1 MSFFDSEF
9 VQQEISEVNKLRV
22 KIAENIESFS
32 ELSISDK
39 KKKIDFLSELLN
51 KQRLIYTRVSLSQ
64 EPEAIQLKEKLN
76 KAAIKLGDESAFHSF
91 EKVQYLIDQ
100 MKLQI
105 YDKQD
110 NKEGD

>member
-1 MSFFDSEF
+1 MSFFNSEF
-9 VQQEISEVNKLRV
+9 VQREISEVNKLRN
-22 KIAENIESFS
+22 KITESIESFS
-32 ELSISDK
+32 TLSVSAK
-39 KKKIDFLSELLN
+39 KEKIDFLSELLN

-64 EPEAIQLKEKLN
+64 EPEAIQLKDELN
-76 KAAIKLGDESAFHSF
+76 RAALKLGDESAFHSF

-110 NKEGD
+110 NKESD